1 MSTLR
6 RYLYGEI
13 IRSVG
18 FVLLAFLS
26 LFVFFDLV
34 EELNDIGRSTNTTPE
49 LTYALQHVILFLGLQ
64 IPTRVY
70 ELLPMAVLI
79 GTVWVLSRLA
89 NNSEFTILRT
99 SGLGPWRAL
108 KMLLGI
114 GAAYVLITFSIG
126 DYLAP
131 WAGQQAQLLKAQFE
145 GRISQGATGVW
156 LKERQGDRH
165 FSINVGAMNSDR
177 SLENIRIFEFANEG
191 ALVVTMRATRGAI
204 QDNGWTLIDVQKR
217 EFQAGRLQNNTTP
230 LIVSQVQQL
239 EWPTD
244 ITAEMIT
251 AALLQPKRMR
261 TVDLFGYIQ
270 HLNNNEQSAQR
281 YEIEFWRKV
290 FYPLSCLVMVVL
302 ALPFAYMHTR
312 SGGVAGY
319 VFMGVMIGISFFLLN
334 NMFGFIGNL
343 RQWTPWLAAG
353 LPSMIYSVLSLSAFG
368 WLVLRR

>member
-1 MSTLR
+1 MNTLR
-6 RYLYGEI
+6 RYLFGEI
-13 IRSVG
+13 IRAVG

-34 EELNDIGRSTNTTPE
+34 EELNDIGRSASATPE
-49 LTYALQHVILFLGLQ
+49 FKYAIHHVILYLSLQ
-64 IPTRVY
+64 IPTRIY

-79 GTVWVLSRLA
+79 GTVWVLARMA
-89 NNSEFTILRT
+89 NSSEFTILRT

-108 KMLLGI
+108 KTLLGL
-114 GAAYVLITFSIG
+114 GVAYVLLTFAIG
-126 DYLAP
+126 DYVAP

-165 FSINVGAMNSDR
+165 FSINVGAMNPDR
-177 SLENIRIFEFANEG
+177 SLENIRIFEFTNDG
-191 ALVVTMRATRGAI
+191 ALVSTTRAAKGAI
-204 QDNGWTLIDVQKR
+204 DRDGWQLNEVQRR
-217 EFQAGRLQNNTTP
+217 EFQAGRLQTNNSP
-230 LIVSQVQQL
+230 LMVSQQAR
-239 EWPTD
+239 WTWSTD
-244 ITAEMIT
+244 ITAEMI
-251 AALLQPKRMR
+251 AVALLQPERMR

-302 ALPFAYMHTR
+302 ALPFAYLHTR

-319 VFMGVMIGISFFLLN
+319 VFIGVMIGISFFLLN

-343 RQWTPWLAAG
+343 RQWTPWFAAG
-353 LPSMIYSVLSLSAFG
+353 LPSMIYSLLSLSAFG

>member
-1 MSTLR
+1 MRTLR
-6 RYLYGEI
+6 RFLYGEI

-18 FVLLAFLS
+18 FVLLAFLA

-34 EELNDIGRSTNTTPE
+34 DELNDIGRSASTTPDH
-49 LTYALQHVILFLGLQ
+49 TYAFHHVLMYLGLQ

-79 GTVWVLSRLA
+79 GTVWVLARLA
-89 NNSEFTILRT
+89 HSSEFTILRT

-108 KMLLGI
+108 RTLLGL
-114 GAAYVLITFSIG
+114 GLVYVLLTFAMG

-131 WAGQQAQLLKAQFE
+131 WAGQKAQLLKAQFE

-165 FSINVGAMNSDR
+165 FSINVGAMNADR
-177 SLENIRIFEFANEG
+177 SLENIRIFEFTNEG
-191 ALVVTMRATRGAI
+191 SLVSTARAAKGAI
-204 QDNGWTLIDVQKR
+204 ESNGWMLTDLQRR
-217 EFQAGRLQNNTTP
+217 EFQAGRLQNNSSP
-230 LIVSQVQQL
+230 LIVSQI
-239 EWPTD
+239 ERWAWPTN
-244 ITAEMIT
+244 ITSEMI
-251 AALLQPKRMR
+251 AVALLQPERMR
-261 TVDLFGYIQ
+261 TMDLFSYIQ
-270 HLNNNEQSAQR
+270 HLNNNEQNAQR

-302 ALPFAYMHTR
+302 ALPFAYLHTR

-319 VFMGVMIGISFFLLN
+319 VFIGVMIGISFFLLN

-343 RQWTPWLAAG
+343 RQWTPWFAAG
-353 LPSMIYSVLSLSAFG
+353 LPSMIYSLFSLSAFA

>member
-13 IRSVG
+13 IRAVC

-34 EELNDIGRSTNTTPE
+34 EELNDIGRSANATPE

-108 KMLLGI
+108 RTLLGL
-114 GAAYVLITFSIG
+114 GAAFVVLTFSIG

-131 WAGQQAQLLKAQFE
+131 WAGQQAQLLKAQFN

-165 FSINVGAMNSDR
+165 FSINVGAMNPDR
-177 SLENIRIFEFANEG
+177 SLENIRIFEFTNEG
-191 ALVVTMRATRGAI
+191 AMVVTMRAARGAI
-204 QDNGWTLIDVQKR
+204 QGKGWTLSDVQTQ
-217 EFQAGRLQNNTTP
+217 EFQAGRLQNNTNP
-230 LIVSQVQQL
+230 LIVRQVEQL
-239 EWPTD
+239 EWPTE
-244 ITAEMIT
+244 ITTEMI
-251 AALLQPKRMR
+251 AVALLQPERMR

-270 HLNNNEQSAQR
+270 HLNNNEQTAQL

-302 ALPFAYMHTR
+302 ALPFAYLHAR

-319 VFMGVMIGISFFLLN
+319 VFVGVMIGISFFLLN

-343 RQWTPWLAAG
+343 RQWTPWFAAG
-353 LPSMIYSVLSLSAFG
+353 LPSLLYSVLSLSAFG

>member
-1 MSTLR
+1 MRTLR

-13 IRSVG
+13 VRSIG
-18 FVLLAFLS
+18 FVLLAFLT

-34 EELNDIGRSTNTTPE
+34 EELNDLGRSTSATPE
-49 LTYALQHVILFLGLQ
+49 LKYALHHVLMYLGLQ
-64 IPTRVY
+64 LPTRIY

-79 GTVWVLSRLA
+79 GTVWVLARLA
-89 NNSEFTILRT
+89 STSEFTILRT

-108 KMLLGI
+108 RTLLGL
-114 GAAYVLITFSIG
+114 GLGTVVLTFSVG

-131 WAGQQAQLLKAQFE
+131 WASQQAQLLKAQFE

-156 LKERQGDRH
+156 LKERQGERH
-165 FSINVGAMNSDR
+165 FSINIGAMNPDR
-177 SLENIRIFEFANEG
+177 SLENIRIFEFINEG
-191 ALVVTMRATRGAI
+191 ALVSTARASQGVIAP
-204 QDNGWTLIDVQKR
+204 QGWLLSDVQRR
-217 EFQAGRLQNNTTP
+217 EFQAGRLKNNSSP
-230 LIVSQVQQL
+230 LVVSHL
-239 EWPTD
+239 SEWTWPTD
-244 ITAEMIT
+244 ITAEMI
-251 AALLQPKRMR
+251 AVALLQPERMR

-302 ALPFAYMHTR
+302 ALPFAYLHTR
-312 SGGVAGY
+312 AGGVAGY
-319 VFMGVMIGISFFLLN
+319 VFVGVMIGISFFLLN

-353 LPSMIYSVLSLSAFG
+353 LPSMLYSLLSLSAFG

>member
-13 IRSVG
+13 IRAVG

-34 EELNDIGRSTNTTPE
+34 EELNDIGRSASATPE
-49 LTYALQHVILFLGLQ
+49 LTYALHHVILYLGLQ

-79 GTVWVLSRLA
+79 GTVWVLARLA

-108 KMLLGI
+108 KMLLGL

-165 FSINVGAMNSDR
+165 FSINVGAMNPDR
-177 SLENIRIFEFANEG
+177 SLKNIRIFEFTNEG
-191 ALVVTMRATRGAI
+191 AMVVTMRAARGAI
-204 QDNGWTLIDVQKR
+204 QGKGWTLSDVQKR
-217 EFQAGRLQNNTTP
+217 EFQAGRLQNNTNP

-239 EWPTD
+239 EWPTE
-244 ITAEMIT
+244 ITAEMI
-251 AALLQPKRMR
+251 AVALLQPERMR

-302 ALPFAYMHTR
+302 ALPFAYLHTR

-319 VFMGVMIGISFFLLN
+319 VFIGVMIGISFFLLN

-343 RQWTPWLAAG
+343 RQWTPWFAAG

>member
-1 MSTLR
+1 MRTLR
-6 RYLYGEI
+6 HYLYGEI
-13 IRSVG
+13 IRAVG

-34 EELNDIGRSTNTTPE
+34 EELNDIGRAARATPE
-49 LTYALQHVILFLGLQ
+49 LTYAFHHVLMYLGLQ

-79 GTVWVLSRLA
+79 GTVWVLARLA
-89 NNSEFTILRT
+89 NSSEFTILRT

-108 KMLLGI
+108 RTLLGL
-114 GAAYVLITFSIG
+114 GLAYVLLTFAIG
-126 DYLAP
+126 DYVAP

-165 FSINVGAMNSDR
+165 FSINVGAMNPDR
-177 SLENIRIFEFANEG
+177 SLENIRIFEFTNDG
-191 ALVVTMRATRGAI
+191 ALVSTTRAAQGAI
-204 QDNGWTLIDVQKR
+204 DRGGWELTDVQRR
-217 EFQAGRLQNNTTP
+217 EFQAGRLQTNNSP
-230 LIVSQVQQL
+230 LIVSQQDRWT
-239 EWPTD
+239 WPTD
-244 ITAEMIT
+244 ITAEMI
-251 AALLQPKRMR
+251 AVALLQPERMR

-302 ALPFAYMHTR
+302 ALPFAYLHTR

-319 VFMGVMIGISFFLLN
+319 VFIGVMIGISFFLLN

-343 RQWTPWLAAG
+343 RQWTPWFAAG
-353 LPSMIYSVLSLSAFG
+353 LPSMIYSLLSLSAFG

>member
-1 MSTLR
+1 MSTMR
-6 RYLYGEI
+6 RYLFGEI
-13 IRSVG
+13 IRAVG

-26 LFVFFDLV
+26 LFLFFDLV
-34 EELNDIGRSTNTTPE
+34 EELKYVGRSTSATPE
-49 LTYALQHVILFLGLQ
+49 FQYALQHVILYLSLQ
-64 IPTRVY
+64 IPTRIY

-79 GTVWVLSRLA
+79 GTVWVLARMA
-89 NNSEFTILRT
+89 NSSEFTILRT

-108 KMLLGI
+108 KTLLGL
-114 GAAYVLITFSIG
+114 GAAYVLLTFAIG
-126 DYLAP
+126 DYVAP

-156 LKERQGDRH
+156 LKERQSDRH
-165 FSINVGAMNSDR
+165 FSINVGAMNPDR
-177 SLENIRIFEFANEG
+177 SLENIRIFEFTNEG
-191 ALVVTMRATRGAI
+191 ALISTTRAAKGAI
-204 QDNGWTLIDVQKR
+204 EQDGWALTGVQRR
-217 EFQAGRLQNNTTP
+217 EFQAGRLQTNKNP
-230 LIVSQVQQL
+230 LMVGQL
-239 EWPTD
+239 DRWTWSTD
-244 ITAEMIT
+244 ITAEMI
-251 AALLQPKRMR
+251 AVALLQPERMS

-302 ALPFAYMHTR
+302 ALPFAYLHSR

-319 VFMGVMIGISFFLLN
+319 VFIGVMIGISFFLLN

-343 RQWTPWLAAG
+343 RQWTPWFAAG
-353 LPSMIYSVLSLSAFG
+353 LPSMIYSLLSLSAFG